1 MIRQPNVV
9 GDGTTGRCGE
19 VSGETCAVGGERRRS
34 QSLHGTEAAKAARSA
49 ESKAAPRDGRQG
61 GGGVSFTMKQG
72 ESQVPVVLGRATQG
86 AEKRG
91 RDWSWVE
98 ASVWN
103 ERMLAAL
110 ENGVKGGK
118 WFSLIDK
125 VYRAETLRAAWKK
138 VEANA
143 GAAGVDGQSVERFAA
158 RAEMYLEEFST
169 ALKRGTYR
177 PQPVRR
183 VEIPKGRG
191 KFRPLGI
198 PVVKDRIVQTA
209 LKFVLEPIFEREFL
223 KMSYGFRPGFGCK
236 DALRE
241 VERLLTEGYTFVVD
255 ADLKSYFDTI
265 LHAQLLERIEGKV
278 SDGRVLELIEAFLQ
292 QDIVKEMERWTPT
305 GGTPQGAVISPLLAN
320 IYLHPLDCHIEQK
333 GYRMVRYADDFVLLC
348 RSLEEAKAALEQV
361 KAWVE
366 ANGLSLSDD
375 KTHVGDCR
383 QPGQGFDF
391 LGYHFELGRRWA
403 RKKSYQALQ
412 ERIRVRTKR
421 TRGNSLAK
429 IIAELNPML
438 RGWFNYFK
446 HAHPNTF
453 KWMDS
458 FVRRRLRAVLRK
470 HEKRP
475 GMGICRDDHQR
486 WPNKFFAAQGLFTM
500 TAAWKL
506 ASQSR

>member
-1 MIRQPNVV
+1 
-9 GDGTTGRCGE
+9 
-19 VSGETCAVGGERRRS
+19 
-34 QSLHGTEAAKAARSA
+34 
-49 ESKAAPRDGRQG
+49 
-61 GGGVSFTMKQG
+61 VSFTTKQS
-72 ESQVPVVLGRATQG
+72 ESQAPAVPERATQG
-86 AEKRG
+86 AETHG
-91 RDWSWVE
+91 RWSWVE

-110 ENGVKGGK
+110 GNGVKGGK

-125 VYRAETLRAAWKK
+125 VYRAETLKAAWRK

-158 RAEMYLEEFST
+158 RAERYLEELST
-169 ALKRGTYR
+169 ALKKGTYR
-177 PQPVRR
+177 PQPVRG
-183 VEIPKGRG
+183 VEIPKGGG

-209 LKFVLEPIFEREFL
+209 LKFVLEPIFEWEFL
-223 KMSYGFRPGFGCK
+223 KMSYGFRPRLGCK

-241 VERLLTEGYTFVVD
+241 VERLLREGYTFVVD
-255 ADLKSYFDTI
+255 GDLKSYFDTI
-265 LHAQLLERIEGKV
+265 LHAQLMERVKEKV
-278 SDGRVLELIEAFLQ
+278 SDGRVLELIEGFLK
-292 QDIVKEMERWTPT
+292 QDIINEMERWTPR

-320 IYLHPLDCHIEQK
+320 IYLHPLDCHIKHK
-333 GYRMVRYADDFVLLC
+333 GYRMIRYADDFVVLC
-348 RSLEEAKAALEQV
+348 RSGEEAEAALAEV

-366 ANGLSLSDD
+366 FNGLSLSTD

-383 QPGQGFDF
+383 QAGQGFEF
-391 LGYHFELGRRWA
+391 LGYHFELGRRWV
-403 RKKSYQALQ
+403 RKKSYKSMQD
-412 ERIRVRTKR
+412 RIRMRTKR
-421 TRGNSLAK
+421 TRGDSLAK
-429 IIAELNPML
+429 IIVDLNPTL

-470 HEKRP
+470 QEKRP

-500 TAAWKL
+500 NAAWKL